1 MDIEKNNPVPSQK
14 KISAASV
21 ILAVSALVILLF
33 AFQPNEPVKVKV
45 PSSLPGVEQYQ
56 EEMADRF
63 TRILFGENALPKKV
77 YTISDT
83 ALAAPMPDQT
93 CYGEVEDPKELQPLL
108 ERAEEILEGQRLLF
122 STDVEILEGSTV
134 HYYMDETILAIIW
147 KQSIHRAV
155 FTFSEVKVLHSSQFR
170 RYLSGGEF
178 GSGTLARTTEM
189 SASVNAV
196 VACSADY
203 YAYRRPGMT
212 VTEGTVHKNVNGV
225 KDACFIDRNGDMI
238 LERGLT
244 FENIEEA
251 QKYVDEHNVNF
262 GLSFGPILVQD
273 GEYAC
278 PRSYSLGE
286 ITVGFPRA
294 AICQMDKLHYLF
306 VASNVEPHNY
316 YQMTMAEF
324 AEQILATGCRNA
336 YALDGGQTAT
346 VAMNNTLIN
355 QVNYGSQRMISD
367 IIYFAT
373 AKPAGA

>member
-1 MDIEKNNPVPSQK
+1 MDTEKNTAVPSPK
-14 KISAASV
+14 KFPIAAV
-21 ILAVSALVILLF
+21 FLAAAALVLLLF
-33 AFQPNEPVKVKV
+33 AFQPNEQPKIKV
-45 PSSLPGVEQYQ
+45 PSSLPGVEKYQ
-56 EEMADRF
+56 EEMADQF
-63 TRILFGENALPKKV
+63 TRIVFGENALPKKV
-77 YTISDT
+77 YTISES
-83 ALAAPMPDQT
+83 ALAAPLPDQT

-108 ERAEEILEGQRLLF
+108 ERAEEILEGQKLLF

-134 HYYMDETILAIIW
+134 HYYMDDTILAIIW
-147 KQSIHRAV
+147 KQSIQRAV
-155 FTFSEVKVLHSSQFR
+155 FTFSEIKVLHPSQFR

-212 VTEGTVHKNVNGV
+212 VTEGTVHKYVNGV
-225 KDACFIDRNGDMI
+225 KDACFINRDGDLI

-244 FENIEEA
+244 FEGIEEA
-251 QKYVDEHNVNF
+251 QKYVDEHDINF
-262 GLSFGPILVQD
+262 SLSFGPILVQD

-286 ITVGFPRA
+286 ITTGYPRA

-306 VASNVEPHNY
+306 VVSNMEPHNY
-316 YQMTMAEF
+316 YQMTMEEF
-324 AEQILATGCRNA
+324 AQQIQTTGCRSA